1 MNSTHSNPSAG
12 CIEARV
18 EARIESNPQRLADP
32 IEMEVF
38 ANRLLSISEDMNNT
52 LVRSSFSTNIKE
64 RKDCSVAL
72 FDYRARLVVQGT
84 QIPLH
89 LGSLNGAVNAVL
101 AHYPLESIKPGDVF
115 ICNDPYLS
123 NGSHLPDINVVTPI
137 FASGKLVFFAANVG
151 HHSDVGGTVPG
162 SIAGG
167 SRSIFEEG
175 IRIPVVRI
183 VREGVLDQETMRLLC
198 NNTRDPE
205 ERALDLNVQIA
216 TNGRGAQAVAG
227 LIAQMGIEAVQRS
240 VDDVINYTRRRLRN
254 RISELKQGT
263 YTFESFLDDDGL
275 GGDEPVPIAVSIEV
289 REATL
294 HFDFTGSG
302 KQARG
307 AMNLPLSA
315 LYACVYYAVKALL
328 DPDLPA
334 NAGLFEPISIYA
346 PTGTITN
353 PAAPAAVGARS
364 ITAQKVAGAIF
375 GAFRGVLPPQRIMAS
390 SNDCCPAIVF
400 SGPLS
405 TRAGSFVYLET
416 MGGGS
421 GARYAGDGMDGVHVH
436 MTNTSNLP
444 VEALE
449 NEYPLR
455 VVEYALI
462 PDSGGAGRTRGGLA
476 IAKEIAALGQ
486 GIVFSARSD
495 SHVTGVAAGV
505 DGGADGRRARLSKH
519 AGGQVI
525 ELSSKTANIALA
537 DGESVR
543 LETSGGGGYGLP
555 AQRKRSLVER
565 DVSDGKVS
573 AQAAV
578 AWYSAALAQR
588 VAS

>member
-1 MNSTHSNPSAG
+1 MNSTPLTESQFDAQQ
-12 CIEARV
+12 EA
-18 EARIESNPQRLADP
+18 LADP

-72 FDYRARLVVQGT
+72 FDDRARLVVQGT

-101 AHYPLESIKPGDVF
+101 AHYPADRIAPGDVF

-123 NGSHLPDINVVTPI
+123 NGSHLPDINVVTPV
-137 FASGKLVFFAANVG
+137 FADGELVFFAANVG
-151 HHSDVGGTVPG
+151 HHADVGGTVPG

-183 VREGVLDQETMRLLC
+183 VRNGVLDEEMLRVLC

-205 ERALDLNVQIA
+205 ERSLDLRVQIA
-216 TNGRGAQAVAG
+216 TNARGAQAVAG
-227 LIAQMGIEAVQRS
+227 LIAQMGIAAVRRS
-240 VDDVINYTRRRLRN
+240 VDDVIGYTRRRLLN
-254 RISELKQGT
+254 RISELKQGV
-263 YTFESFLDDDGL
+263 YAFESFLDDDGL
-275 GGDEPVPIAVSIEV
+275 GGGEPVPIAVSVEV
-289 REATL
+289 RGGTL
-294 HFDFTGSG
+294 RFDFTGSG
-302 KQARG
+302 KEARG
-307 AMNLPLSA
+307 AMNLPVNA
-315 LYACVYYAVKALL
+315 LHACVYYAVKALL
-328 DPDLPA
+328 DPELPA

-346 PTGTITN
+346 PLGTITN
-353 PAAPAAVGARS
+353 PAPPAAVGARS

-375 GAFRGVLPPQRIMAS
+375 GAFRGVLPDERIMAS

-400 SGPLS
+400 SGPLRS
-405 TRAGSFVYLET
+405 RPGSFVYLET
-416 MGGGS
+416 LGGGS
-421 GARYAGDGMDGVHVH
+421 GARYDVDGMDAVHVH

-455 VVEYALI
+455 VDEYALI
-462 PDSGGAGRTRGGLA
+462 ADSGGAGRTRGGLA
-476 IAKEIAALGQ
+476 IAKQISALGE

-505 DGGADGRRARLSKH
+505 AGGHDGRRARLVKEANGAST
-519 AGGQVI
+519 

-543 LETSGGGGYGLP
+543 LETSGGGGYGAP
-555 AQRKRSLVER
+555 SERPRGSIER
-565 DVSDGKVS
+565 DVRDGKVS
-573 AQAAV
+573 LEAARQAYAFARAPQEAQ
-578 AWYSAALAQR
+578 
-588 VAS
+588 